1 MTPYEIAAL
10 IVSGISLAFAAVS
23 FFVSLN
29 ANKKSSSASVEL
41 TIHDAITSA
50 TEKIMDCSADMDKL
64 NAKNNRTEEEE
75 SELQMKKSR
84 FNVAVENYLNA
95 YEVACAK
102 YIDNKI
108 DKARFEK
115 LYTSCVQK
123 IVENPKFKKYFDA
136 VTSRYKAILK
146 VYKEWFDKENK

>member
-1 MTPYEIAAL
+1 MTPYEITAL
-10 IVSGISLAFAAVS
+10 VIAGISLIFAVVS
-23 FFVSLN
+23 FFISLN

-64 NAKNNRTEEEE
+64 NAKSNRTEEEE
-75 SELQMKKSR
+75 SELQMKKTR

-108 DKARFEK
+108 DKVRFEK